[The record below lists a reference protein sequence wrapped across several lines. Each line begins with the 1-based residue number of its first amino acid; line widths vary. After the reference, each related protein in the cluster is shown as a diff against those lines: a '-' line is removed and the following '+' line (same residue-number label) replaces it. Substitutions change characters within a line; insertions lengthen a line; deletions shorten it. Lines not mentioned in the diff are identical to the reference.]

1 MSRTATTVK
10 TGLFAAVMLLIVV
23 ALVIVFGQYRFDAHT
38 RYHAEF
44 SDVSGLQKGDFV
56 RVAGVEVGRVAA
68 VGVDAVGS
76 DGGYRGQVALD
87 VDGNYRITRATRAI
101 VRYQNLVGDRYLEL
115 QDGPGDPV
123 PEAAGYTIGLDHTQP
138 ALDLD
143 LLIGSF
149 QPLFRGLDPVQINN
163 LSGELIAVL
172 QGQGGTVQ
180 SLLVHAASL
189 TSTLADRDEVIG
201 RVVSN
206 LDTVLG
212 SVDKHSAELSSA
224 LDTAQQIATGLAQDD
239 QAWGRA
245 LTHID
250 ASTASLASLL
260 AQDRPALAGTVN
272 QLRRTAT
279 QLDAGSGTLDSILG
293 RLPDTYAALTR
304 LGAYG
309 NFFNYYLC
317 GLRIKLD
324 GPGGQDFTTPLIGQT
339 TGRCAPK

>member
-23 ALVIVFGQYRFDAHT
+23 ALVIVFGQYRFDAHS
-38 RYHAEF
+38 RYYAEF
-44 SDVSGLQKGDFV
+44 TDVSGLKKGDFI

-68 VGVDAVGS
+68 VGVDA
-76 DGGYRGQVALD
+76 DYRGHVALD
-87 VDGNYRITRATRAI
+87 VDGDYRITHATRAT

-115 QDGPGDPV
+115 QDGPGDSAP
-123 PEAAGYTIGLDHTQP
+123 ASAGYTIGPDHTQP

-239 QAWGRA
+239 QAWGQA

-260 AQDRPALAGTVN
+260 TQDRPALAGTVN
-272 QLRRTAT
+272 QLNRTAT

-324 GPGGQDFTTPLIGQT
+324 GPGGKDFTTPLIGQT